1 MRDVTF
7 TEGDLRAIKHE
18 RFYHPDPLVQRKMHV
33 LWLKH
38 NGFTHEKIAT
48 LAGVSRRTVQRY
60 LLDFLVGG
68 LAEIRRNRHRGKT
81 SDLATH
87 KDGLEA
93 YFQQHPPRSLKEARE
108 VIHQRTGIRRG
119 LTQVRKFLHGLNRIP
134 RKVAAIPIPPKK
146 SLEEHVQDQQ
156 QFLDEELEPA
166 LKEARQGRR
175 KVFFVDASHFVHA
188 TLLEYV
194 W

>member
-38 NGFTHEKIAT
+38 NGITHEKIAT

-81 SDLATH
+81 SDLAVH

-119 LTQVRKFLHGLNRIP
+119 LTQCHWALQNRP
-134 RKVAAIPIPPKK
+134 LLGASKPA
-146 SLEEHVQDQQ
+146 SL
-156 QFLDEELEPA
+156 
-166 LKEARQGRR
+166 G
-175 KVFFVDASHFVHA
+175 
-188 TLLEYV
+188 
-194 W
+194 